1 MATTTNGLSLN
12 EAHKLSTDTLQ
23 SGVVETFAQTSPV
36 LELLPFM
43 PVAGNSYKYNVED
56 ALPDVAFR
64 EVNKGYDPSNGKV
77 TQKAESLVLL
87 GGDVDVDRFIAQ
99 TLGNVNNQRAI
110 QTNMKV
116 KALAKE
122 FTKTFFKGKKDDD
135 LEFEGLDSRIAD
147 FNQEIDAEGNNL
159 SLGKLHELLDAVEGG
174 ADVLFMTKAMRRE
187 MQHVLENQQHYIQV
201 GKDNFGRP
209 IEYFGDVQIR
219 TVEDDVIPAGSTGGD
234 IYAVKFGAQEYVS
247 GITNGGVD
255 VRDLG
260 ELDSLPV
267 FRTRIEFYCGLAQ
280 FHPKASAR
288 LKNVARAVDVTP

>member
-1 MATTTNGLSLN
+1 MAATTNGLTLDQ
-12 EAHKLSTDTLQ
+12 AHKLSTDTLQ

-36 LELLPFM
+36 LEMLPFM
-43 PVAGNSYKYNVED
+43 TVAGNSYQYNVED

-64 EVNKGYDPSNGKV
+64 DVNKGYEPSAGTV
-77 TQKAESLVLL
+77 SQKQESLVLL

-99 TLGNVNNQRAI
+99 TLGNINNQRAI

-116 KALAKE
+116 KSLAKQ
-122 FTKTFFKGKKDDD
+122 FTKTFFKGDGTG
-135 LEFEGLDSRIAD
+135 LEFEGLDSRIEG
-147 FNQEIDAEGNNL
+147 FNQEIDAGST
-159 SLGKLHELLDAVEGG
+159 SLTLAHLHELLDAVEGG

-187 MQHVLENQQHYIQV
+187 LQGILEGQQHYIQV
-201 GKDNFGRP
+201 GKDAFGRP

-219 TVEDDVIPAGSTGGD
+219 TVEDDVIPAAETGGD

-288 LKNVARAVDVTP
+288 LKNVVRAAEVTP